1 MSDRIM
7 KNRIRLASLIY
18 SMGTFTEKDLIN
30 RYYEDVKFTFEGDH
44 QSILEFLLDLRQ
56 FGTLRYDDGKYT
68 VAGLGENRYA

>member
-30 RYYEDVKFTFEGDH
+30 
-44 QSILEFLLDLRQ
+44 QLRRCKIY
-56 FGTLRYDDGKYT
+56 F
-68 VAGLGENRYA
+68 